1 MTVTSDGKGQKLF
14 QVSLT
19 NIKFQKN
26 GSVYFT
32 AKMLAANNT
41 KQIASAD
48 LLLPG
53 ITLICGPAG
62 CVSK

>member
-32 AKMLAANNT
+32 TKMLAANNT

-48 LLLPG
+48 LLLPR
-53 ITLICGPAG
+53 ITLI
-62 CVSK
+62 